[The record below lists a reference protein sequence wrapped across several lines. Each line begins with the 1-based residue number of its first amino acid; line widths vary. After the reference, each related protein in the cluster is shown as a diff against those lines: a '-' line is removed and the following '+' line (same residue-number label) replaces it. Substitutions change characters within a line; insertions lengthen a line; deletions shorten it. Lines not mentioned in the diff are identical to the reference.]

1 MKKNCETCKHD
12 DAEYIAY
19 PFKTPCNE
27 CLSGKGCND
36 APTKWEA
43 AEHYKPYTNA
53 DRIRDMSDEE
63 LAKWLLLFVR
73 SCGAV
78 NGNNIEWADGMEEKM
93 LDMLQQPAEGE

>member
-1 MKKNCETCKHD
+1 MKNTKLEVCK
-12 DAEYIAY
+12 
-19 PFKTPCNE
+19 KCW
-27 CLSGKGCND
+27 GKGRVHGGDENSTWSKTCED
-36 APTKWEA
+36 CHGIGFVRVPK
-43 AEHYKPYTNA
+43 TNA
-53 DRIRDMSDEE
+53 DRIRAMTDEE

>member
-1 MKKNCETCKHD
+1 MEKFFCNGKKDFCDERLCKDNCEFYD
-12 DAEYIAY
+12 G
-19 PFKTPCNE
+19 
-27 CLSGKGCND
+27 SGGENVERK
-36 APTKWEA
+36 
-43 AEHYKPYTNA
+43 TNA
-53 DRIRDMSDEE
+53 DRIRAMSDEE